1 MSYQLTV
8 LSILQSTTQFKVK
21 TMTLSYRGLK
31 YEFSAARVNSNIGIT
46 AKYRGITYRKQPR
59 TSLERQVCELRYRGL
74 TYNSVRFQ

>member
-1 MSYQLTV
+1 MSYQLIALTTV
-8 LSILQSTTQFKVK
+8 QSTTQSKVK

-31 YEFSAARVNSNIGIT
+31 YESPAVRVNNNIGIT

-59 TSLERQVCELRYRGL
+59 TSLQRQVCALRYRGL